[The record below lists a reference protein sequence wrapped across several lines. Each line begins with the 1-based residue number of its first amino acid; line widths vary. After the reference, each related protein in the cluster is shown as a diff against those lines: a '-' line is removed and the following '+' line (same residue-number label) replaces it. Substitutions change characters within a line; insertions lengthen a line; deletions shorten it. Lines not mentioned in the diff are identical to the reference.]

1 MSYLCSLLWPFIEGY
16 WITAVYLFALRNRD
30 KDAPFEK
37 FASEVSDINR
47 LCVDKVYRL
56 KDLLRPC
63 MMKELFNSMKPA
75 LLILSEMHLMPI
87 R

>member
-30 KDAPFEK
+30 KDTPFEK
-37 FASEVSDINR
+37 FASEVSIITKFVVDQ
-47 LCVDKVYRL
+47 LCRL
-56 KDLLRPC
+56 KDLLKQC
-63 MMKELFNSMKPA
+63 MMKELSSSMKPA
-75 LLILSEMHLMPI
+75 LLIPSEMHLMHI